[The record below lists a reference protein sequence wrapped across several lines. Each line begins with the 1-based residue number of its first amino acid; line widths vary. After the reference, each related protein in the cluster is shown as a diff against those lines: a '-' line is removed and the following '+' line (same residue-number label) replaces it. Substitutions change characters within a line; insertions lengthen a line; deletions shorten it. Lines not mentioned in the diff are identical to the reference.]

1 MPKVYSVDLRKKVI
15 EFLLN
20 SKVLNIAKAAR
31 TFNMNRKTVQEWLDR
46 YNKDKNLNPNLHN
59 GGVKPIIELDVFK
72 KYVEDNPNKMG
83 SEIADHFNISRT
95 TAYSYLKKINFSLK
109 KDFQY
114 KEQNQELVDDYLEK
128 LNAISKYKQVIYMD
142 ETGFDN
148 KIYNQYGYSEKGKR
162 VRGIRTS
169 KKTKRINL
177 ISAIRNNELFATMI
191 FEGTNDQNLFIE
203 WIKKFLSPVFPK
215 NAILILD
222 NARYHKTKDVLK
234 TFKEE
239 NIDVLFLPPY
249 SPELNPIEKY
259 WANMKRWIR
268 NKLKNI
274 EDPMLAINEYF
285 SSKMNPC

>member
-1 MPKVYSVDLRKKVI
+1 
-15 EFLLN
+15 
-20 SKVLNIAKAAR
+20 
-31 TFNMNRKTVQEWLDR
+31 
-46 YNKDKNLNPNLHN
+46 
-59 GGVKPIIELDVFK
+59 
-72 KYVEDNPNKMG
+72 
-83 SEIADHFNISRT
+83 
-95 TAYSYLKKINFSLK
+95 
-109 KDFQY
+109 
-114 KEQNQELVDDYLEK
+114 
-128 LNAISKYKQVIYMD
+128 
-142 ETGFDN
+142 
-148 KIYNQYGYSEKGKR
+148 
-162 VRGIRTS
+162 
-169 KKTKRINL
+169 
-177 ISAIRNNELFATMI
+177 MI

-203 WIKKFLSPVFPK
+203 WIKKFLNPVFPK

-285 SSKMNPC
+285 SSKMSPC